1 MGAKRALIVDDSRS
15 ARAFLSRILEKYEI
29 DVDSAESAEQ
39 AIEYLGHHRPDVIF
53 MDHMMPGMDGF
64 QAVQAI
70 KNNPRTAMIPIMMY
84 TSQEGELY
92 LGQARA
98 LGAIGVLPKQ
108 IKPADVSKV
117 LYQLHLVP
125 ERRTVEQSSFRPIL
139 VNNSNSVEVLD
150 TPDPPDGPS
159 LPPAG
164 SKPLTDAALRELFAE
179 LRRALVASL
188 DSQTERIAAD
198 VRQMLYD
205 SQASQTLIT
214 DFSPSRRPSVVRPWG
229 WVVATVASILA
240 VASGALLWQAM
251 AQQRALVEELE
262 KLREAAAANS
272 SASLHAS
279 TAAGIAAT
287 GASQLTGSGNP
298 SSGAN
303 ARPIIEPVPYG
314 SEPLSGSRLEVTRQ
328 VFSRLAAQ
336 SYRGAV
342 DIQVFSGRFCLIG
355 NINEGYSLPPD
366 EAPYAKCDLVGA
378 AFDDSVPPIERM
390 PIAYANLIGGFRN
403 STRGAVEVRVSAGE
417 STATIVPYPQVSD
430 GLTAGEWNRA
440 GSANNRIE
448 IRVR

>member
-1 MGAKRALIVDDSRS
+1 MGAKRALIVDDSKS

-29 DVDSAESAEQ
+29 DVDAAESAEQ

-98 LGAIGVLPKQ
+98 LGAVGVLPKQ

-125 ERRTVEQSSFRPIL
+125 DRRNSEQTTFRPVL
-139 VNNSNSVEVLD
+139 VNNTGPSGDVEVLSS
-150 TPDPPDGPS
+150 GPANTGS
-159 LPPAG
+159 GGAPIG

-198 VRQMLYD
+198 LRMMLQD
-205 SQASQTLIT
+205 ARPPAIADPL
-214 DFSPSRRPSVVRPWG
+214 PPRRSGNRWA
-229 WVVATVASILA
+229 WVAAAVASILA
-240 VASGALLWQAM
+240 VASGVLWWQESTQRRALAAELD
-251 AQQRALVEELE
+251 QQRAHDAAT
-262 KLREAAAANS
+262 AAASAAKAAES
-272 SASLHAS
+272 SADAAVTSAAS
-279 TAAGIAAT
+279 AQSRSDAGAT
-287 GASQLTGSGNP
+287 KP
-298 SSGAN
+298 V
-303 ARPIIEPVPYG
+303 IEPVPYG
-314 SEPLSGSRLEVTRQ
+314 DDPLSGSRLEVTRQ
-328 VFSRLAAQ
+328 LFSRLQAQ
-336 SYRGAV
+336 GFSGVV
-342 DIQVFSGRFCLIG
+342 DIKVYPGRFCLVG
-355 NINEGYSLPPD
+355 NNNEGFSLAPD
-366 EAPYAKCDLVGA
+366 ETLYSKCDVVGSSP
-378 AFDDSVPPIERM
+378 DDSFSPSSRM

-403 STRGAVEVRVSAGE
+403 STQGAVDVHVTRGE
-417 STATIVPYPQVSD
+417 AAETAVPYPQVSD
-430 GLTAGEWNRA
+430 TLTAGEWNRA

-448 IRVR
+448 ISVR